1 MTKDEW
7 LGVCATALLAEGI
20 ENFHPLEIA
29 DVGREARSLT
39 SRAQTKL
46 EAPAPE
52 LIPNAV
58 MLCGL
63 LCELR
68 EAHPAGPVLI
78 NSWYR
83 DRLYNYMI
91 GGATLSMHLTC
102 GAADVTK
109 IGWAPQEV
117 AEWFEAHEDANSLGV
132 GRYQTFTH
140 IDIRG
145 KLHRPAPARWER

>member
-7 LGVCATALLAEGI
+7 VEVCATALLSRGI

-29 DVGREARSLT
+29 DVGREARALT
-39 SRAQTKL
+39 TRSQSELK
-46 EAPAPE
+46 APALE
-52 LIPNAV
+52 LLPNAI
-58 MLCGL
+58 M

-68 EAHPAGPVLI
+68 EAHPVGPVLI

-83 DRLYNYMI
+83 DRLYNYLI
-91 GGATLSMHLTC
+91 GGVTLSMHLTC